1 MNSLGRKLNKIRSEK
16 GVEITDVAKE
26 LKISSKRIEKIE
38 KGYIDPQF
46 VDVLKLTSYYKVS
59 LGDFYQHDTLVK
71 KTDNL
76 FWANFLGL
84 IFMTIILIMDDPLYN
99 WLEFFYAIGCF
110 NYVMFFLE
118 ISKKYKIANPIQRKL
133 GKVFSRIIIGMSM
146 IVFLS
151 LSIFRL
157 YQAFVIKPYFTIIF
171 LILLVLMFFLWN
183 FSYKKM
189 KIRF

>member
-16 GVEITDVAKE
+16 GIEIADVAKA

-38 KGYIDPQF
+38 KGYMDPQF
-46 VDVLKLTSYYKVS
+46 VDVFKLTSYYKVS

-84 IFMTIILIMDDPLYN
+84 ILMTILLIIYDPAYS
-99 WLEFFYAIGCF
+99 WIEFVYVIGCF
-110 NYVMFFLE
+110 DYVMFFWK
-118 ISKKYKIANPIQRKL
+118 ISKKYKIANPIKRKL
-133 GKVFSRIIIGMSM
+133 GKVASSIIIG
-146 IVFLS
+146 ILLIIFLI